1 LTRPEKDYSRDAML
15 EFLREAVHA
24 GLMNPAVARS
34 RRNAALELF
43 AHLTEAEAEDL
54 RRVTV
59 DELAAR
65 CHKLQG
71 GTVRPEVLTLYAARL
86 REGLDDFLRYLQA
99 PGGFAARRTERQPPR
114 RRGSAQS
121 RDAEDAAL
129 EQLRLGET
137 RYRPDIVPVP
147 LGPDRVVYLHGVP
160 ADLSAAEA
168 RKIARVV
175 EALAEEPVG
184 GE

>member
-1 LTRPEKDYSRDAML
+1 MDKDYSRDGML

-43 AHLTEAEAEDL
+43 AHLSEAEAEDL
-54 RRVTV
+54 RRVDV

-71 GTVRPEVLTLYAARL
+71 GTVRPEVLSLYTGRL
-86 REGLDDFLRYLQA
+86 REALDDYLSYREA
-99 PGGFAARRTERQPPR
+99 PDGFVARRTERQPPR
-114 RRGSAQS
+114 RRGREQQRSE
-121 RDAEDAAL
+121 EDEAL
-129 EQLRLGET
+129 EQLRLEET
-137 RYRPDIVPVP
+137 RYRPDIVPIP
-147 LGPDRVVYLHGVP
+147 LRPGTVLYLHGVP
-160 ADLSAAEA
+160 ADLSVAEA
-168 RKIARVV
+168 RKVARVV
-175 EALAEEPVG
+175 EALADEPAS